1 LVSYDRT
8 LEEQVDRL
16 RRHQAA
22 VVTLARR
29 PMAHGSDATVAL
41 GEVCRVA
48 ATTLHVERASIWLL
62 NEERTEMR
70 CLSLYELTDDRHSS
84 GTVLSAADYPA
95 YFAALE
101 TGRAIDAHDART
113 DARTAEFAA
122 AYLEPLGITSMMD
135 AAIRED
141 GRVIGVICHEHIGPQ
156 RVWTHDEIDFAGA
169 LADRAALVLGAVARH
184 RLEEERERVRQQLL
198 YTQKLESLGVLAGG
212 MAREFERL
220 LVLVSGNATL
230 ARELIGASH
239 AAGGPLDE
247 VIVAAERAQKLARQ
261 LLAYSGRGRVVV
273 EPIDLSAQVSELREL
288 IESSCPRQVRIRF
301 SLDAELSWTKA
312 DAAQVQQVIMSLVVN
327 GIEAVGGAEGEVRV
341 RTSMRFLTT
350 ADAQGFL
357 LGRGIPP
364 GRYVMLEIED
374 SGGGLSPEQLQRIF
388 DPFISTKGPGRGLGL
403 AAVLGIVRN
412 HRGAIDV
419 QPVKAAGSGARGT
432 RFRLYFPATDAR
444 VPRQPRQAPREP
456 GTVVVID
463 DDDDVARLVR
473 AGVSPLG
480 LEVALVRGAEA
491 AEAAI
496 DAGGGRV
503 RALLLGVG
511 CLGAE
516 AGGVARSLRQTH
528 PDVPLLLLGGYDDRA
543 LTRELVAAGVA
554 ESIAKP
560 FSAEAVSRKV
570 ADLIGVRGPDSSL
583 SPPAA
588 PRD

>member
-1 LVSYDRT
+1 MSYDRT

-29 PMAHGSDATVAL
+29 PMAHGSDPSPAL

-48 ATTLHVERASIWLL
+48 ATTLHVERASIWSL
-62 NEERTEMR
+62 NDERTEMR
-70 CLSLYELTDDRHSS
+70 CLALYELTEDRHSS
-84 GTVLSAADYPA
+84 GTVLAAADYPA

-113 DARTAEFAA
+113 DARTAEFGDG
-122 AYLEPLGITSMMD
+122 YLAPLGITSMMD
-135 AAIRED
+135 AAVRED
-141 GRVIGVICHEHIGPQ
+141 GRVVGVICHEHVGQP
-156 RVWTHDEIDFAGA
+156 RTWTHDEIDFAGA
-169 LADRAALVLGAVARH
+169 LADRAALVLGAAARH

-220 LVLVSGNATL
+220 LVLVSGNAAL
-230 ARELIGASH
+230 ARELIGAPH
-239 AAGGPLDE
+239 PATGPLDE

-273 EPIDLSAQVSELREL
+273 EPIDLSAQVSDLREL
-288 IESSCPRQVRIRF
+288 IESSCPRLVRLRF
-301 SLDAELSWTKA
+301 CLDAEPSWTKA
-312 DAAQVQQVIMSLVVN
+312 DAAQVQQAIMSLAVN
-327 GIEAVGGAEGEVRV
+327 GIEAVGSAEGEVRV
-341 RTSMRFLTT
+341 TTSMRFLTT
-350 ADAQGFL
+350 TDAQGFL

-444 VPRQPRQAPREP
+444 VPPQPRQAPRES

-463 DDDDVARLVR
+463 DDEDVARLVR
-473 AGVSPLG
+473 AGVSSLG
-480 LEVALVRGAEA
+480 LAVAVVRGAEA

-503 RALLLGVG
+503 RALLLGVS
-511 CLGAE
+511 CMGADV
-516 AGGVARSLRQTH
+516 GGVARSLRQTH
-528 PDVPLLLLGGYDDRA
+528 PEVPLLLLAGYDDRA
-543 LTRELVAAGVA
+543 MTRELVVDGVA
-554 ESIAKP
+554 DAIAKP

-570 ADLIGVRGPDSSL
+570 ANLLGARASESSVP
-583 SPPAA
+583 PPAV

>member
-1 LVSYDRT
+1 
-8 LEEQVDRL
+8 
-16 RRHQAA
+16 
-22 VVTLARR
+22 
-29 PMAHGSDATVAL
+29 MAHGADSSAAL

-48 ATTLHVERASIWLL
+48 ASTLHVERASIWAL
-62 NEERTEMR
+62 NDERTEMR
-70 CLSLYELTDDRHSS
+70 CLALYELTEDRLSR
-84 GTVLSAADYPA
+84 GTVLAAADYPA

-101 TGRAIDAHDART
+101 TGRAIDAHDAGT
-113 DARTAEFAA
+113 DPRTAEFGDG
-122 AYLEPLGITSMMD
+122 YLGPLGITSMMD

-141 GRVIGVICHEHIGPQ
+141 GRVVGVICHEHIGPQ
-156 RVWTHDEIDFAGA
+156 RTWTHDEIDFAGA
-169 LADRAALVLGAVARH
+169 LADRAALVLGAAARH
-184 RLEEERERVRQQLL
+184 RLEEERERVRHQLL

-230 ARELIGASH
+230 ARELIGAPH
-239 AAGGPLDE
+239 AATGPLDE
-247 VIVAAERAQKLARQ
+247 VIVAGERAQKLARQ

-288 IESSCPRQVRIRF
+288 IESSCPRQVKVRF
-301 SLDAELSWTKA
+301 SLDPELSWTKA
-312 DAAQVQQVIMSLVVN
+312 DAAQVQQVIMSLAVN
-327 GIEAVGGAEGEVRV
+327 GIEALGSAEGEVRV
-341 RTSMRFLTT
+341 STSMRFLTT

-419 QPVKAAGSGARGT
+419 QPVKAASSGARGT

-444 VPRQPRQAPREP
+444 VPPQPRQAPRES

-463 DDDDVARLVR
+463 DDEDVARLVR

-480 LEVALVRGAEA
+480 LDVAVVRGAEA

-496 DAGGGRV
+496 DASGGRV

-511 CLGAE
+511 CMGAE

-528 PDVPLLLLGGYDDRA
+528 PEVPLLLLAGYDDRA
-543 LTRELVAAGVA
+543 MTRELVADGVA
-554 ESIAKP
+554 DSIAKP

-570 ADLIGVRGPDSSL
+570 ADLLGARAPDSSL
-583 SPPAA
+583 SPSAP